1 MENNNMTENKKGF
14 LQNDRRLVCS
24 MFVFYGICILGLI
37 AAAFWGLDRN
47 RQATSANATATASN
61 NATQQANA
69 TSTAIAHATELAQ
82 YEFIEHFDKVSGR
95 WYVGQYERQY
105 GDILIAIRD
114 GVYVWDIADPK
125 GFTQGTEFY
134 KGNNIKDFD
143 VYMDIKFVEATST
156 GTICSGLTFRKSPK
170 GWDSGA
176 YVFSI
181 CNDSH
186 FEVHYYGE
194 NGWQAIT
201 NSEYLATIQRSDWNR
216 IEVNARSDHFT
227 FTINNIEVFE
237 MTDDRQKEGGLG
249 LYINTVENN
258 SAIIWFDN
266 FGYQSR

>member
-1 MENNNMTENKKGF
+1 M
-14 LQNDRRLVCS
+14 
-24 MFVFYGICILGLI
+24 
-37 AAAFWGLDRN
+37 
-47 RQATSANATATASN
+47 
-61 NATQQANA
+61 
-69 TSTAIAHATELAQ
+69 
-82 YEFIEHFDKVSGR
+82 
-95 WYVGQYERQY
+95 
-105 GDILIAIRD
+105 
-114 GVYVWDIADPK
+114 WDIADPK

-201 NSEYLATIQRSDWNR
+201 NSEYLATIQHSDWNR

-227 FTINNIEVFE
+227 FTVNSIEIFE
-237 MTDDRQKEGGLG
+237 MTDDRQKEGSLG
-249 LYINTVENN
+249 IYINTVENN